1 MVAVEAEAS
10 TVAAEATTKTRNI
23 GETKLDTGNAQRD
36 AEASRFFCAMRE
48 QSMSWSPWQKW

>member
-23 GETKLDTGNAQRD
+23 GETKLYTGNPKRD
-36 AEASRFFCAMRE
+36 AESSRFFCAMCE
-48 QSMSWSPWQKW
+48 QSMSWSPRQEW